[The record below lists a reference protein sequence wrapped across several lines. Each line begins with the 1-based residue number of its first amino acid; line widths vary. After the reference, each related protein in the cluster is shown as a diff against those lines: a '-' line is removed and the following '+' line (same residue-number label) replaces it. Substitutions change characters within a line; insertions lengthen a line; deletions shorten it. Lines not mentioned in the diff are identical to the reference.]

1 MGLPSRLVARPGHR
15 SVGSWLSAL
24 SPTRLP
30 LRVRAGVQ
38 VALELCFSSPAWAGR
53 GGAGKKEE
61 PGVPLAEGEEEEE
74 QEGVKTELAPA
85 VGVSVFFSKNLLYLW
100 LHSNFPSIFKVC
112 QRQDI

>member
-85 VGVSVFFSKNLLYLW
+85 VGVSV
-100 LHSNFPSIFKVC
+100 PGC
-112 QRQDI
+112 G